1 MGNTRLQYL
10 DLQILWIRLQAKI
23 LAFYCQSLLGLD
35 QVSTVEPKNVM
46 LKILKSNYLIESI
59 ELELSTDGQESI
71 SNVDLTI
78 DPS

>member
-23 LAFYCQSLLGLD
+23 LAFYCQSLLALD